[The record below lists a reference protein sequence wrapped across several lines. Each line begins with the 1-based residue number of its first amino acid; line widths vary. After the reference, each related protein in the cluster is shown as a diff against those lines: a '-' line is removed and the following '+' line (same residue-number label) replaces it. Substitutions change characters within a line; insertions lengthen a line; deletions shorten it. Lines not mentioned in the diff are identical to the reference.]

1 MADKNFRVKHGINID
16 TERLVDVNRNIV
28 AGVTTFAHTRVTGI
42 ATVGIISATNGA
54 GGMGI
59 VTFQSQI
66 AIESGGQR
74 ITITPPSQTSGFVS
88 SFTLTLPAKP
98 GTDGQV
104 LTYGPDG
111 VLGFTTNGLYEN
123 RYYVSSANGDDNNDG
138 RSKPFKTIKKAA
150 QAASFRSFQLPGGR
164 YIDAG
169 NLLTANRQFIQEE
182 VVSYLEFNFPN
193 IYTDKPDYDRAICI
207 RDVGYIVDAIAYDLS
222 YSGNSKSVE
231 AGLAYWSG
239 GVSYVQGEESE
250 ALFAYNYIK
259 FLAQYVINNQTPPTL
274 YQNVITQTFDFT
286 ITDDPANVN
295 ANRFHRSK
303 DARNL
308 IVNNRQEII
317 DKSLAAV
324 AIAHSD
330 FYFPNESSTNARS
343 RYYDAY
349 RLIQQNRQTIIDYSY
364 AGIATAY
371 PAFVNPNP
379 NKCKRDLGYFID
391 AISTDV
397 FTGGNNYAREFV
409 LKYFTGVGIGSLA
422 GEEQQTI
429 YAFRYAGDLMREAIT
444 NRLPIQDLTV
454 SVGSTTYGGIGTANE
469 YNNQQSIAFDIL
481 FNQEGD
487 QYILNAQTIPSNTSP
502 NACFDVQTNI
512 VSLVGIVT
520 SVIGAGNTTSLPT
533 YNGGYFAG
541 ITTSCNVICGSIGI
555 GSTNI
560 IGGRKCARD
569 LGYIVDAIAQDISY
583 QSNQHIIYATKAYF
597 DGAGVP
603 ISNGLLGEQSQ
614 SVTAFQAAR
623 DYAKLAITNQLN
635 YQDLT
640 IIADPLT
647 GFNTSPSSCANVR
660 ANIDSLVG
668 ILTAAITNG
677 NLSSVP
683 ATGIGATTDCAN
695 VRSAIV
701 NSVGI
706 ITSIIGIGTTAAPA
720 LSLPT
725 TLSRPICIFVEAGDY
740 VEDNPVLLYDD
751 VAVVG
756 DNLRNTIIRPQNAG
770 KDLFRVRK
778 GCYVTGFAMKDYID
792 AAGVPQY
799 TFDYAVA
806 FDDPLDTF
814 TSRIGYAVKTDKPA
828 ITRSPYIQNCS
839 ILSFLG
845 ANGIL
850 VDGAKIQSPNV
861 ANIPE
866 EGENPVS
873 GGQPQ
878 FGKSMVA
885 AAFTMVSFGGI
896 GWRTINDGYAQVV
909 SCFQIFCKYGSLTQS
924 GGYLSI
930 TNSATNFG
938 LYALRSSGFNE
949 RSYVFDRGRIAAT
962 GTSSGAQ
969 TLRTIGLGRTDQDLY
984 VLRFFDNAGNDDT
997 ADFKPVVTQATFQ
1010 PTVGLN
1016 TATDRFTVVAHP
1028 FLNGDTVLYLGDEN
1042 AAPQRVIEGMVSG
1055 NQYYLGYIDAN
1066 TFQLYEDDAL
1076 TRLVN
1081 TKSRPVG
1088 INTFQK
1094 GNVEF
1099 FASEILDSHHNY
1111 QIVSLAS
1118 TTSSLNFVSGRQITQ
1133 LVPGGTAVGYAYTYN
1148 STKRELV
1155 VSVESSGGV
1164 TRLFGVTD
1172 GVVTLKINDHS
1183 GSPVSIAV
1191 TGVVGVSTYYTV
1203 ECKVGATIPDTVING
1218 VGNLP
1223 ETYKLHFHRPS
1234 IINSSSHTWEF
1245 SGSGT
1250 DYNALPENGGKTIT
1264 SSEQLSE
1271 LGGRVYSSGT
1281 NELGDFKI
1289 GSFITAYNRT
1299 GNIVFNNKVTIGQL
1313 DSLRLSLSGGVA
1325 VEEFSTDIGLGD
1337 NEIGGPQNKRV
1348 STQLAVRTF
1357 LNNRLGS
1364 FIDKSISTNA
1374 VPSAIVQ
1381 LNSNGQINPD
1391 LIPPKVV
1398 NYYTA
1403 SVSGG
1408 RTDLVNRIP
1417 AINLQSGDTVLEP
1430 ASGYVLTND
1439 LYGQYLILSS
1449 ATRNYNYL
1457 NGDEVIGTN
1466 SAGGAIGIIT
1476 APPSNAVGYG
1486 TTGLVKGVLLS
1497 VSITSGGSGYT
1508 NPGIYTCVLDRTTGI
1523 GTSARAA
1530 ITVGASGTVTAIS
1543 VNFGGRAYTS
1553 GDILTINNATLLG
1566 GRTGGAN
1573 FTATVSIVETRLYLR
1588 LTNNQKFT
1596 ASTSLPDYIT
1606 DRDAVG
1612 VGTSLQLQYQKTFTP
1627 TDISIGGAIDF
1638 TNNRIVVGLSTFTN
1652 GDPVIYS
1659 SAGGNVI
1666 GGLTQGDTYYVKRV
1680 GLSSVELYTTYGLS
1694 SLVTLTGSGTGTHS
1708 LTRVGV
1714 NTSDDFIVFE
1724 KHGFASGDAVRV
1736 TGATPVG
1743 VTTGAF
1749 YFVGSVVTNA
1759 FTLHSTRADAITS
1772 VNGSTFSPVGLG
1784 STATGTVT
1792 FTKQNVQYNSTVNTS
1807 SSILDNWSVL
1817 ATSSVDA
1824 ANITSGTISPTRLG
1838 SGSANSDTFL
1848 RGDSSFDRVVT
1859 RVGIGTTEPLSATA
1873 SFTESAPGGVG
1884 VNTYIGKVNL
1894 SIQRVKTVVGQD
1906 YTSLGVSRFKTSTFS
1921 IGSDGEVSIKNSS
1934 SGDIDAASL
1943 GGQAGSYYLNPVNFT
1958 SSIPISKG
1966 GTGLAALPPAGAILQ
1981 GNGTSYDLVTSPT
1994 LSGNLTLTVGGYFR
2008 AVGLAVTHGSI
2019 SGFGTITNLEST
2031 NTITSGI
2038 ATFSGSAN
2046 NINQTAGT
2054 AALNRL
2060 TVTGVSTFNNTV
2072 NVNTITMSDATNS
2085 RLTNAGTIVA
2095 SNQTVSGVVTFSGS
2109 ANNINCT
2116 SGTQVFNR
2124 AVFSGITT
2132 FLSDVNVGVA
2142 NYQTATVAGTLTA
2155 GNFSVSG
2162 ISTLGRVSISDTLLA
2177 TTLTVSGVTT
2187 FSNTINTQAIN
2198 AASTVSLT
2206 LPNILNTNT
2215 VVSGITTFNSAV
2227 NNIVQTAGTAALNRL
2242 TVTGISTFTGQ
2253 VNYGT
2258 LSGTTLTNS
2267 GTAILT
2273 DQTVSGVST
2282 FSGSGNNI
2290 NQTAGTAALNRLTVT
2305 GISTFTGQLNAGTIS
2320 ATTLSGSLGNT
2331 LTINSPLTGS
2341 SYNNSAA
2348 VNIGINATSA
2358 NTANFVVQR
2367 GASGEFSAGAITAT
2381 NYLVTTASS
2390 TEASGVALQRV
2401 FNKTVNAGQLY
2412 RLAEYEDTEGDVA
2425 FEIQVSSETGA
2436 HSGTSIY
2443 RFQGGFNILTGS
2455 YYRLYPYNTGNG
2467 HGDGADTGLDSNA
2480 WNIFIYGSGV
2490 TGSSTRYGIA
2500 VHVPAGRS
2508 NKVLV
2513 TTVTELKRGM
2523 TFTDQSALAV
2533 ITSFTNSGN
2542 VYPNKNLFIEN
2553 RIGVG
2558 KVPTTAI
2565 DVNGTVTATTF
2576 AGSGASLTSIP
2587 NSATT
2592 ATSANTINAIVARD
2606 GSGNFSA
2613 GTITATLTGDS
2624 SGLTS
2629 FDTRATN
2636 PQPQS
2641 YSASLRIDF
2650 KENTA
2655 NSLSDGGTYNGVLS
2669 WRKYG
2674 STTDFSGGPMLQ
2686 LAYTDNGNLWR
2697 RLSSGTT
2704 TWGTWAKFWH
2714 DANDGSG
2721 SGLDADLLDG
2731 LNLSTDGSANT
2742 SANIIPRTNASGD
2755 IGFATVSTNVGILT
2769 NTTNID
2775 RVYVGNDNAIR
2786 RKDINDFKEKV
2797 GLTYKYFRP
2806 RSSDTTD
2813 TNYWTGVM
2821 GWNTTD
2827 LNNVFDW
2834 GSGFVDTW
2842 GSPGNA
2848 PSGTTHWVGT
2858 QAMHYTNNSTR
2869 YGWQQLVGAG
2879 DPSLHFIR
2887 GVWGGGFTS
2896 WRRIWNEGNDGSG
2909 SGLDADLLDGLNS
2922 ASTNTVSTIVA
2933 RDASGGFAAAK
2944 VDTTQL
2950 TRTNARVDTAE
2961 RYPIGHYSQGEAVF
2975 ELDPTWTNAELQ
2987 NYFNFAG
2994 VSWVN
2999 DSTAPGGYAVS
3010 ITGQPSVGGEY
3021 TAGFPYI
3028 PVDTNDIYYM
3038 ECYIRNVTGTNTHYM
3053 GSIDYN
3059 EAFTS
3064 LGGNP
3069 GSFGYWVMSNTN
3081 PGTAWTK
3088 VSGYI
3093 TGFGAATGQFKAGT
3107 KYWTPMALFNYT
3119 TTQVPGSSAV
3129 SYISGWKVFRVSH
3142 FGNRTIT
3149 GNFTAS
3155 GNVTANSDIKLKT
3168 NIKPIEN
3175 ALEKVTK
3182 MRGVEFDRIDRDN
3195 EHQIGVIAQEIEEV
3209 IPEVVSD
3216 NYGTKAVAYGN
3227 ITAVLIE
3234 AIKEQQVMIN
3244 NLKAEI
3250 EELKKK

>member
-28 AGVTTFAHTRVTGI
+28 AGVTTFAHAKVTGI
-42 ATVGIISATNGA
+42 TTVGIISATNGA

-88 SFTLTLPAKP
+88 SFNLTLPAKA

-104 LTYGPDG
+104 LTYGPNG
-111 VLGFTTNGLYEN
+111 VLGFATNGLFEN
-123 RYYVSSANGDDNNDG
+123 RYYVSSANGDDANDG
-138 RSKPFKTIKKAA
+138 RSKPFRTIKKAA
-150 QAASFRSFQLPGGR
+150 QAASFRSFSLPGGR

-169 NLLTANRQFIQEE
+169 NLLTSNRQFIQEE
-182 VVSYLEFNFPN
+182 VVSYLEFNYPN

-207 RDVGYIVDAIAYDLS
+207 RDVGYIVDAVAYDLS
-222 YSGNSKSVE
+222 YGGNSKSIE

-239 GVSYVQGEESE
+239 GVSYVAGEESE

-274 YQNVITQTFDFT
+274 YQNLITQTFDFT
-286 ITDDPANVN
+286 VTQDPNNVN
-295 ANRFHRSK
+295 VNSFHRAK

-330 FYFPNESSTNARS
+330 FYFPNESSTNSRS
-343 RYYDAY
+343 RYYDSY
-349 RLIQQNRQTIIDYSY
+349 RLIQQNRQTIINYSY
-364 AGIATAY
+364 AGITSAY
-371 PAFVNPNP
+371 PAFVNPDP
-379 NKCKRDLGYFID
+379 NKCRRDLGYFID
-391 AISTDV
+391 AVSTDV

-444 NRLPIQDLTV
+444 NRLPIKDLTV
-454 SVGSTTYGGIGTANE
+454 SVGATTYGGIGT
-469 YNNQQSIAFDIL
+469 S
-481 FNQEGD
+481 
-487 QYILNAQTIPSNTSP
+487 PPNTSP
-502 NACFDVQTNI
+502 NSCFDVQTNI
-512 VSLVGIVT
+512 TSLVGIVT
-520 SVIGAGNTTSLPT
+520 SVIGAASTTGLPS

-597 DGAGVP
+597 DGAGAP

-660 ANIDSLVG
+660 SNIDSLVG

-677 NLSSVP
+677 NLSTVP

-706 ITSIIGIGTTAAPA
+706 VTTIIGIGTTASPEV
-720 LSLPT
+720 SLPT
-725 TLSRPICIFVEAGDY
+725 TQSKPICIFVEAGNY
-740 VEDNPVLLYDD
+740 IEDNPILLYED

-756 DNLRNTIIRPQNAG
+756 DNLRNTVIRPQNAG
-770 KDLFRVRK
+770 KDLFRVRN
-778 GCYVTGFAMKDYID
+778 GCYVTGFAMKDYVD

-799 TFDYAVA
+799 TFDYAIA
-806 FDDPLDTF
+806 FDDPADAF
-814 TSRIGYAVKTDKPA
+814 TSRVGYAVKSDKPL
-828 ITRSPYIQNCS
+828 ISRSPYIQNCS
-839 ILSFLG
+839 ILSFLA

-850 VDGAKIQSPNV
+850 VDGAKIQTPNTTI
-861 ANIPE
+861 IPE
-866 EGENPVS
+866 EAENPVS
-873 GGQPQ
+873 GPQPQ

-938 LYALRSSGFNE
+938 YYALRSSGFNQQ
-949 RSYVFDRGRIAAT
+949 SYVFDRGRVAAT
-962 GTSSGAQ
+962 GTSGGSQ

-984 VLRFFDNAGNDDT
+984 ILRFFDNAGNDDT
-997 ADFKPVVTQATFQ
+997 PDFKPVVTQATFQ

-1016 TATDRFTVVAHP
+1016 TATDRFTVAAHP
-1028 FLNGDTVLYLGDEN
+1028 FLNADTVLYIGDEN
-1042 AAPQRVIEGMVSG
+1042 SAPQRVIEGMVSG
-1055 NQYYLGYIDAN
+1055 NQYYLGYIDSN
-1066 TFQLYEDDAL
+1066 TFQLYEDEAL
-1076 TRLVN
+1076 TRIVN
-1081 TKSRPVG
+1081 TKSTPTG

-1099 FASEILDSHHNY
+1099 FASEILDSHNDY
-1111 QIVSLAS
+1111 QVVSLAS
-1118 TTSSLNFVSGRQITQ
+1118 TSSTLNFVSGRQVTQ

-1148 STKRELV
+1148 SSKRELV
-1155 VSVESSGGV
+1155 ISVESSAGL
-1164 TRLFGVTD
+1164 TRLFDVTD
-1172 GVVTLKINDHS
+1172 NISTLKINDHS
-1183 GSPVSIAV
+1183 GSPVSIGI
-1191 TGVVGVSTYYTV
+1191 TGVAGISTYYTV

-1245 SGSGT
+1245 SGSGI
-1250 DYNALPENGGKTIT
+1250 DYNALPENGGKTII

-1289 GSFITAYNRT
+1289 GNFITAYNRT

-1337 NEIGGPQNKRV
+1337 NEIAGPQNKRV
-1348 STQLAVRTF
+1348 STQLAVRSF
-1357 LNNRLGS
+1357 LNNRLGG

-1398 NYYTA
+1398 NYYT
-1403 SVSGG
+1403 SNVSGG

-1417 AINLQSGDTVLEP
+1417 TVNLQSGDTVLEP

-1439 LYGQYLILSS
+1439 LYGQYLLLSS
-1449 ATRNYNYL
+1449 TTRNYNFL
-1457 NGDEVIGTN
+1457 NADEVIGTN
-1466 SAGGAIGIIT
+1466 SAGGAIGIVT
-1476 APPSNAVGYG
+1476 TPPSNAVGYG

-1497 VSITSGGSGYT
+1497 ASITSGGSGYT

-1543 VNFGGRAYTS
+1543 VNFGGRYYTS

-1573 FTATVSIVETRLYLR
+1573 FTATVGIVETRLYVK

-1596 ASTSLPDYIT
+1596 ASTTLPDYIT

-1627 TDISIGGAIDF
+1627 TDISIGGGIDF

-1652 GDPVIYS
+1652 GDPIIYS
-1659 SAGGNVI
+1659 PNGGNVI
-1666 GGLTQGDTYYVKRV
+1666 DGLTQGDTYYIKRV
-1680 GLSSVELYTTYGLS
+1680 GLSSVELYTTYGLT
-1694 SLVTLTGSGTGTHS
+1694 SLVSLNGSGTGTHS

-1714 NTSDDFIVFE
+1714 NTSDDYIIFE
-1724 KHGFASGDAVRV
+1724 KHGFNSGDAVRV
-1736 TGATPVG
+1736 IGATPVG

-1759 FTLHSTRADAITS
+1759 FTLHTTRADAITS
-1772 VNGSTFSPVGLG
+1772 INGSTFSPVGLG
-1784 STATGTVT
+1784 STASGTVT
-1792 FTKQNVQYNSTVNTS
+1792 FTRQNVQYNSTVNTS

-1848 RGDSSFDRVVT
+1848 RGDSSFDKVVT

-1906 YTSLGVSRFKTSTFS
+1906 YTSLGVSRFKASTFS
-1921 IGSDGEVSIKNSS
+1921 IGSDGEVSIKNSAT
-1934 SGDIDAASL
+1934 GDIDAASL
-1943 GGQAGSYYLNPVNFT
+1943 SGQSGSYYLNPVNFT

-1966 GTGLAALPPAGAILQ
+1966 GTGLAAIPPIGAILQ
-1981 GNGTSYDLVTSPT
+1981 GNGTTYELVTSPT
-1994 LSGNLTLTVGGYFR
+1994 LSGTLTLTNGGYFR
-2008 AVGLAVTHGSI
+2008 AVGVAVTHS
-2019 SGFGTITNLEST
+2019 SVTGFGTVTNLGSV
-2031 NTITSGI
+2031 NAVISGI

-2060 TVTGVSTFNNTV
+2060 TVTGISTFNDTV
-2072 NVNTITMSDATNS
+2072 NVTTITMSNATSS

-2095 SNQTVSGVVTFSGS
+2095 SNQTVSGVATFSGS
-2109 ANNINCT
+2109 GNNINCT

-2142 NYQTATVAGTLTA
+2142 NYQTANVAGTLTA
-2155 GNFSVSG
+2155 TNLSVSG
-2162 ISTLGRVSISDTLLA
+2162 ISTLARVSISDTLIA
-2177 TTLTVSGVTT
+2177 TTITVSGVTT
-2187 FSNTINTQAIN
+2187 LSNTINTQAIN
-2198 AASTVSLT
+2198 ASSTASLT

-2215 VVSGITTFNSAV
+2215 VTSGITTFNSA
-2227 NNIVQTAGTAALNRL
+2227 
-2242 TVTGISTFTGQ
+2242 S
-2253 VNYGT
+2253 
-2258 LSGTTLTNS
+2258 
-2267 GTAILT
+2267 
-2273 DQTVSGVST
+2273 
-2282 FSGSGNNI
+2282 NNI
-2290 NQTAGTAALNRLTVT
+2290 NQTAGTAALNRLTVAGVST
-2305 GISTFTGQLNAGTIS
+2305 FTGQTNYGTLSGTTLINSGTATLTNETISGVSTFSGSANNINQTAGTATLNRLTVSGISTFTGQVNAGTVS

-2331 LTINSPLTGS
+2331 LTISSPLTGS

-2348 VNIGINATSA
+2348 VSIGINATSA
-2358 NTANFVVQR
+2358 NTANYVVQR
-2367 GASGEFSAGAITAT
+2367 GAGGEVSVGILSATGGTFTGQLNVSPSTILAFGNQTRQMINLWSTGYGLGVQNSTSYFRSDGRFSWHRGGTHTDTENSAGTGGTVAMTLDST
-2381 NYLVTTASS
+2381 SNLSVT
-2390 TEASGVALQRV
+2390 G
-2401 FNKTVNAGQLY
+2401 TV
-2412 RLAEYEDTEGDVA
+2412 
-2425 FEIQVSSETGA
+2425 
-2436 HSGTSIY
+2436 SGTRLISSIA
-2443 RFQGGFNILTGS
+2443 TGTAPLS
-2455 YYRLYPYNTGNG
+2455 VTSTTQVTNLNSSLLEGYSTDTANT
-2467 HGDGADTGLDSNA
+2467 A
-2480 WNIFIYGSGV
+2480 
-2490 TGSSTRYGIA
+2490 
-2500 VHVPAGRS
+2500 
-2508 NKVLV
+2508 
-2513 TTVTELKRGM
+2513 
-2523 TFTDQSALAV
+2523 
-2533 ITSFTNSGN
+2533 
-2542 VYPNKNLFIEN
+2542 N
-2553 RIGVG
+2553 RIVR
-2558 KVPTTAI
+2558 
-2565 DVNGTVTATTF
+2565 
-2576 AGSGASLTSIP
+2576 
-2587 NSATT
+2587 
-2592 ATSANTINAIVARD
+2592 RD
-2606 GSGNFSA
+2606 ASGNFSA
-2613 GTITATLTGDS
+2613 NDVTVNILYTSNNGNGTNIRIGDDCWV
-2624 SGLTS
+2624 G
-2629 FDTRATN
+2629 D
-2636 PQPQS
+2636 
-2641 YSASLRIDF
+2641 I
-2650 KENTA
+2650 NTA
-2655 NSLSDGGTYNGVLS
+2655 NTFRVQGVQNSDRGFITFGNSSNSALGRIGTGALT
-2669 WRKYG
+2669 W
-2674 STTDFSGGPMLQ
+2674 D
-2686 LAYTDNGNLWR
+2686 GNTIWNA
-2697 RLSSGTT
+2697 G
-2704 TWGTWAKFWH
+2704 
-2714 DANDGSG
+2714 NDGSG
-2721 SGLDADLLDG
+2721 SGLDADTVDG
-2731 LNLSTDGSANT
+2731 LEVHTGTNNVANRIVRTDANGYIQAGWINT
-2742 SANIIPRTNASGD
+2742 ISGD
-2755 IGFATVSTNVGILT
+2755 MTDTD
-2769 NTTNID
+2769 NIN
-2775 RVYVGNDNAIR
+2775 RIYCSNDGYIR
-2786 RKDINDFKEKV
+2786 YKGVADFQQQI
-2797 GLTYKYFRP
+2797 GLTYKNSRP

-2813 TNYWTGVM
+2813 TSYWTGIR
-2821 GWNTTD
+2821 GWGTTD
-2827 LNNVFDW
+2827 LNTVFDW
-2834 GSGFVDTW
+2834 GSGFFDTW
-2842 GSPGNA
+2842 GNPGNQ
-2848 PSGTTHWVGT
+2848 PSGTSHWTGV
-2858 QAMHYTNNSTR
+2858 QSIHYTNNTAR
-2869 YGWQQLVGAG
+2869 YGWQMAVGAG
-2879 DPSLHFIR
+2879 DPSLTWIR
-2887 GVWGGGFTS
+2887 GIWGTTFSS
-2896 WRRIWNEGNDGSG
+2896 WRKIWNDGNDGSG

-2922 ASTNTVSTIVA
+2922 ATTNTVSTIVA

-2944 VDTTQL
+2944 VDSTQL
-2950 TRTNARVDTAE
+2950 TRTNARIDSAE
-2961 RYPIGHYSQGEAVF
+2961 RYPIGHYSPGEAVF
-2975 ELDPTWTNAELQ
+2975 EFDTTWTNAELQ
-2987 NYFNFAG
+2987 NYFNNAN
-2994 VSWVN
+2994 VSWLN
-2999 DSTAPGGYAVS
+2999 DSTAPGGYAIYINGPVD
-3010 ITGQPSVGGEY
+3010 VGGVNNS
-3021 TAGFPYI
+3021 GFPYI
-3028 PVDTNDIYYM
+3028 PVETSDIYYM
-3038 ECYIRNVTGTNTHYM
+3038 ECWIRNIGTAQAHYM

-3069 GSFGYWVMSNTN
+3069 GSYGYWVMTNTN
-3081 PGTAWTK
+3081 PGTGWTK

-3093 TGFGAATGQFKAGT
+3093 TGFGAATGQFKVGT
-3107 KYWTPMALFNYT
+3107 KYWTPQALFNYT
-3119 TTQVPGSSAV
+3119 AGTGTRACV
-3129 SYISGWKVFRVSH
+3129 ISGWKVIRVSQY
-3142 FGNRTIT
+3142 GNRTIT
-3149 GNFTAS
+3149 GNLTAS
-3155 GNVTANSDIKLKT
+3155 GTVTANSDIKLKA
-3168 NIKPIEN
+3168 NITPIQN
-3175 ALEKVTK
+3175 ALEKLSQI
-3182 MRGVEFDRIDRDN
+3182 RGVEYDRIDRDN
-3195 EHQIGVIAQEIEEV
+3195 ERQIGVIAQEVEAV
-3209 IPEVVSD
+3209 IPELVSD
-3216 NYGTKAVAYGN
+3216 NFGTKAVAYGN
-3227 ITAVLIE
+3227 MTAVLIE
-3234 AIKEQQVMIN
+3234 AIKEQQTMIN
-3244 NLKAEI
+3244 NLKQEI

>member
-1 MADKNFRVKHGINID
+1 LADRNFRVKHGINID
-16 TERLVDVNRNIV
+16 TARLVDVNRNIV
-28 AGVTTFAHTRVTGI
+28 AGVTTFSHTRVTGVT
-42 ATVGIISATNGA
+42 TVGIISATNGA

-104 LTYGPDG
+104 LTYGPNG
-111 VLGFTTNGLYEN
+111 VLGFATNGLFEN

-138 RSKPFKTIKKAA
+138 RSKPFRTLKKAA
-150 QAASFRSFQLPGGR
+150 QASSFRSFSLPGGR
-164 YIDAG
+164 YLDAG
-169 NLLTANRQFIQEE
+169 NILTANKEFIKEE
-182 VVSYLEFNFPN
+182 VVSYLEFNYPN
-193 IYTDKPDYDRAICI
+193 ISTDKPDYDRSICK

-222 YSGNSKSVE
+222 YGGNTKSIE
-231 AGLAYWSG
+231 AGLAYWAG
-239 GVSYVQGEESE
+239 GVSYVQGEEEE
-250 ALFAYNYIK
+250 ALHAYNYIN

-274 YQNVITQTFDFT
+274 YQSTITQVFDFT
-286 ITDDPANVN
+286 LIDDPANVN
-295 ANRFHRSK
+295 SNFFHRRK

-330 FYFPNESSTNARS
+330 FYFPGEEQTNLRS
-343 RYYDAY
+343 RYYDSY
-349 RLIQQNRQTIIDYSY
+349 RLIQQNKQTIVNYAY
-364 AGIATAY
+364 AGITSAY
-371 PAFVNPNP
+371 PGFVNPDP
-379 NKCKRDLGYFID
+379 NKCQRDLGYFVD
-391 AISTDV
+391 AISTDI
-397 FTGGNNYAREFV
+397 FTGGNNYAREFT

-429 YAFRYAGDLMREAIT
+429 YAFRYAESLMKEAIT
-444 NRLPIQDLTV
+444 NRLPIKDLTL
-454 SVGSTTYGGIGTANE
+454 TA
-469 YNNQQSIAFDIL
+469 DPL
-481 FNQEGD
+481 TG
-487 QYILNAQTIPSNTSP
+487 SNTNSTSCA
-502 NACFDVQTNI
+502 NVQSNI
-512 VSLVGIVT
+512 ATLVGIVT
-520 SVIGAGNTTSLPT
+520 SAIGAASTASLPA

-541 ITTSCNVICGSIGI
+541 ITTSCNVVCGSIGI

-569 LGYIVDAIAQDISY
+569 LGYIVDAIAQDVSY
-583 QSNQHIIYATKAYF
+583 GSNQHIVYATKKYF
-597 DGAGVP
+597 DGAGNP
-603 ISNGLLGEQSQ
+603 LSTGLLGEQSQ

-623 DYAKLAITNQLN
+623 NYAKLAITNNLN
-635 YQDLT
+635 YQDRT
-640 IIADPLT
+640 IIADAVT
-647 GFNTSPSSCANVR
+647 GFNTSTASCANIQT
-660 ANIDSLVG
+660 NIDNLVG
-668 ILTAAITNG
+668 ILTAAISSG
-677 NLSSVP
+677 NLTSVP
-683 ATGIGATTDCAN
+683 SPGIGSITDCAD
-695 VRSAIV
+695 VRSSI
-701 NSVGI
+701 NTFVGI
-706 ITSIIGIGTTAAPA
+706 VTTIIGIGTTAAPEVSA
-720 LSLPT
+720 PT
-725 TLSRPICIFVEAGDY
+725 TKSKPICIFVEAGEY
-740 VEDNPVLLYDD
+740 VEDNPILLYED

-756 DNLRNTIIRPQNAG
+756 DNLRNTIIRPSNAG
-770 KDLFRVRK
+770 KDLFRVRN
-778 GCYVTGFAMKDYID
+778 GCYVTGFAMKDFVD

-799 TFDYAVA
+799 TFDYAIA
-806 FDDPLDTF
+806 FDDPADPF
-814 TSRIGYAVKTDKPA
+814 VSRVGYAVKNDKPL
-828 ITRSPYIQNCS
+828 ISRSPYIQNCS

-845 ANGIL
+845 GNGIL
-850 VDGAKIQSPNV
+850 VDGAKIQTPNTTV
-861 ANIPE
+861 IPE
-866 EGENPVS
+866 ESENPVS
-873 GGQPQ
+873 GPQPQ

-938 LYALRSSGFNE
+938 LYALRSSGFNQ
-949 RSYVFDRGRIAAT
+949 RSYVFDRGRVATT
-962 GTSSGAQ
+962 GTSSGSQ

-997 ADFKPVVTQATFQ
+997 ADFKPVVTQATFL

-1016 TATDRFTVVAHP
+1016 TATDRFTVTAHP
-1028 FLNGDTVLYLGDEN
+1028 FLNGDTVLYIGDEN
-1042 AAPQRVIEGMVSG
+1042 SAPQRVIEGMVSG
-1055 NQYYLGYIDAN
+1055 NQYYLGYIDSN
-1066 TFQLYEDDAL
+1066 TFQLYEDEAL
-1076 TRLVN
+1076 TRVVD
-1081 TKSRPVG
+1081 TKSTPTG

-1099 FASEILDSHHNY
+1099 FASEILDSHNNY
-1111 QIVSLAS
+1111 QVVSLAS
-1118 TTSSLNFVSGRQITQ
+1118 TSSTLNFVSGRQITQ

-1155 VSVESSGGV
+1155 VSVESSSGI

-1172 GVVTLKINDHS
+1172 NVSTLKINDHS

-1191 TGVVGVSTYYTV
+1191 TGVAGINTYYTV

-1218 VGNLP
+1218 VGGLP
-1223 ETYKLHFHRPS
+1223 EAYNLHFHRPS

-1250 DYNALPENGGKTIT
+1250 DYNALPENGGKTIL
-1264 SSEQLSE
+1264 SSEQVSE

-1289 GSFITAYNRT
+1289 GNFITAYNRT
-1299 GNIVFNNKVTIGQL
+1299 GNIIFNNKVTIGQL

-1348 STQLAVRTF
+1348 STQLAVRSF

-1417 AINLQSGDTVLEP
+1417 AVNLQSGDTVLEP

-1439 LYGQYLILSS
+1439 LYGQYLLLSS
-1449 ATRNYNYL
+1449 TTRNYNYL
-1457 NGDEVIGTN
+1457 NGDEIIGTN
-1466 SAGGAIGIIT
+1466 SAGGAIGIVT
-1476 APPSNAVGYG
+1476 SPPTNSVGYG

-1543 VNFGGRAYTS
+1543 VNFGGRYYTS
-1553 GDILTINNATLLG
+1553 GDVLTINNATLLG
-1566 GRTGGAN
+1566 GRSGGAN
-1573 FTATVSIVETRLYLR
+1573 FTATVNIVETRLYLK
-1588 LTNNQKFT
+1588 LTNNQKFV
-1596 ASTSLPDYIT
+1596 ASSTLPDYIT

-1612 VGTSLQLQYQKTFTP
+1612 VGTSLQIQYQKTFTP
-1627 TDISIGGAIDF
+1627 TDISVGGGVDF
-1638 TNNRIVVGLSTFTN
+1638 ANNRIIVGVSTFTN

-1666 GGLTQGDTYYVKRV
+1666 DGLTQGDTYYVKRV

-1694 SLVTLTGSGTGTHS
+1694 SLVSLTGSGTGTHS

-1724 KHGFASGDAVRV
+1724 KHGFSTGDAVKV

-1749 YFVGSVVTNA
+1749 YFIGSVVTNA
-1759 FTLHSTRADAITS
+1759 FTLHTTRADATTS
-1772 VNGSTFSPVGLG
+1772 LNGSTFSPVGLG

-1792 FTKQNVQYNSTVNTS
+1792 FTRQNVQYNSTVNTS

-1824 ANITSGTISPTRLG
+1824 ANITSGTISPSRLG

-1848 RGDSSFDRVVT
+1848 RGDSTFDKVVT

-1934 SGDIDAASL
+1934 TGDIDAASL
-1943 GGQAGSYYLNPVNFT
+1943 GGQSGSYYLNPVNFT
-1958 SSIPISKG
+1958 ASIPISKG
-1966 GTGLAALPPAGAILQ
+1966 GTGLAAIPPAGSILQ
-1981 GNGTSYDLVTSPT
+1981 GNGTTYDLVTSPT
-1994 LSGNLTLTVGGYFR
+1994 LSGSLTLTVGGYFR

-2019 SGFGTITNLEST
+2019 SGFGTVTNLGSV
-2031 NTITSGI
+2031 NASISGI

-2060 TVTGVSTFNNTV
+2060 TVTGVSTFSNTV
-2072 NVNTITMSDATNS
+2072 NTNTITMSSATDA

-2095 SNQTVSGVVTFSGS
+2095 TNQTISGVSTYSGS
-2109 ANNINCT
+2109 GNNLNCT

-2142 NYQTATVAGTLTA
+2142 NYQTANVAGTLTA
-2155 GNFSVSG
+2155 SNFSVSG
-2162 ISTLGRVSISDTLLA
+2162 ISTLSRVSVSNTLILN
-2177 TTLTVSGVTT
+2177 TLTVSGVST
-2187 FSNTINTQAIN
+2187 FSDAIN
-2198 AASTVSLT
+2198 VGTISASATTQQT
-2206 LPNILNTNT
+2206 LPNLINTNI
-2215 VVSGITTFNSAV
+2215 VVSGVSTFTGAG
-2227 NNIVQTAGTAALNRL
+2227 NNINQTSGTAALNRL
-2242 TVTGISTFTGQ
+2242 VVAGISTFTGSL
-2253 VNYGT
+2253 NYSSI
-2258 LSGTTLTNS
+2258 SGTTITNS
-2267 GTAILT
+2267 GTAGLAN
-2273 DQTVSGVST
+2273 QTVSGVST

-2290 NQTAGTAALNRLTVT
+2290 SQTAGTAALNRLTVT

-2331 LTINSPLTGS
+2331 LTIASPLTGT

-2348 VNIGINATSA
+2348 VTIGINASSA
-2358 NTANFVVQR
+2358 NTANYVVQR
-2367 GASGEFSAGAITAT
+2367 GSNGEFSMGA
-2381 NYLVTTASS
+2381 L
-2390 TEASGVALQRV
+2390 
-2401 FNKTVNAGQLY
+2401 
-2412 RLAEYEDTEGDVA
+2412 
-2425 FEIQVSSETGA
+2425 
-2436 HSGTSIY
+2436 
-2443 RFQGGFNILTGS
+2443 
-2455 YYRLYPYNTGNG
+2455 
-2467 HGDGADTGLDSNA
+2467 
-2480 WNIFIYGSGV
+2480 
-2490 TGSSTRYGIA
+2490 
-2500 VHVPAGRS
+2500 
-2508 NKVLV
+2508 
-2513 TTVTELKRGM
+2513 
-2523 TFTDQSALAV
+2523 
-2533 ITSFTNSGN
+2533 
-2542 VYPNKNLFIEN
+2542 
-2553 RIGVG
+2553 
-2558 KVPTTAI
+2558 
-2565 DVNGTVTATTF
+2565 TATTGTF
-2576 AGSGASLTSIP
+2576 SSNVDIGTAGSLSFGSQTRQMINAWSTSYGIGVQSSTLYFRTGSRFSWHRGGSHSDTENTAGTGGTVAMTLDGSSNLAVTGTVQGTTLISTIATGTAPLTVTSTTQVSNLNASLLEGYSTS
-2587 NSATT
+2587 TT
-2592 ATSANTINAIVARD
+2592 NTANRIVRRD
-2606 GSGNFSA
+2606 ANGDFSA
-2613 GTITATLTGDS
+2613 GTITATL
-2624 SGLTS
+2624 SGNSAAVTS
-2629 FDTRATN
+2629 FDTRSTN
-2636 PQPQS
+2636 PNPQD
-2641 YSASLRIDF
+2641 YSQRITFDF
-2650 KENTA
+2650 KTNTV
-2655 NSLSDGGTYNGVLS
+2655 NGLSDGGTYNGVMS

-2674 STTDFSGGPMLQ
+2674 SSTDFSGGPMLQ
-2686 LAYTDNGNLWR
+2686 LAYTDNGNLYT
-2697 RLSSGTT
+2697 RLSTGST
-2704 TWGTWAKFWH
+2704 TWGSWTKIWNAS
-2714 DANDGSG
+2714 NDGSG

-2731 LNLSTDGSANT
+2731 LELHTARNNEANKVVRTDANGYIQAGWINT
-2742 SANIIPRTNASGD
+2742 TSGD
-2755 IGFATVSTNVGILT
+2755 IAD
-2769 NTTNID
+2769 TTNID
-2775 RVYVGNDNAIR
+2775 RIYCSNDDYVRYKGVA
-2786 RKDINDFKEKV
+2786 DFQQQI
-2797 GLTYKYFRP
+2797 GLTYKNSRP

-2813 TNYWTGVM
+2813 TNYWVGTR
-2821 GWNTTD
+2821 GWGTTD
-2827 LNNVFDW
+2827 LNTVFDW
-2834 GSGFVDTW
+2834 GSGFFDTW
-2842 GSPGNA
+2842 SNPGNQ
-2848 PSGTTHWVGT
+2848 PSGTSHWNGV
-2858 QAMHYTNNSTR
+2858 QSLHYTNATAR
-2869 YGWQQLVGAG
+2869 YGWQMVVGAG
-2879 DPSLHFIR
+2879 DPSLTFMR
-2887 GVWGGGFTS
+2887 GVWSGAGTFTS
-2896 WRRIWNEGNDGSG
+2896 WRRMWNDGNDGSG

-2922 ASTNTVSTIVA
+2922 ATTNTVSTIVA

-2950 TRTNARVDTAE
+2950 TKTNARVDTAE
-2961 RYPIGHYSQGEAVF
+2961 RYPIGHYNQGEAVF
-2975 ELDPTWTNAELQ
+2975 EFDPTWTTTELQ
-2987 NYFNFAG
+2987 NYFNSAS
-2994 VSWVN
+2994 VNWVN
-2999 DSTAPGGYAVS
+2999 DSTAPGGYAIS
-3010 ITGQPSVGGEY
+3010 IVGAVNVGGEY
-3021 TAGFPYI
+3021 GSGFPYI
-3028 PVDTNDIYYM
+3028 PVDTNDVYYM
-3038 ECYIRNVTGTNTHYM
+3038 ECYIRNVSGTNTHYM

-3081 PGTAWTK
+3081 PGTTWTK

-3093 TGFGAATGQFKAGT
+3093 TGFGASTGQFKAGT
-3107 KYWTPMALFNYT
+3107 KYWTPQALFNFSGGGT
-3119 TTQVPGSSAV
+3119 T
-3129 SYISGWKVFRVSH
+3129 YISGWKVFRVSH

-3155 GNVTANSDIKLKT
+3155 GTVTANSDIKLKT

-3182 MRGVEFDRIDRDN
+3182 MRGVEFDRIDRNN
-3195 EHQIGVIAQEIEEV
+3195 EHQIGVIAQEIEEI
-3209 IPEVVSD
+3209 IPEIVSD
-3216 NYGTKAVAYGN
+3216 NFGTKAVAYGN

-3234 AIKEQQVMIN
+3234 AIKEQQTMIN
-3244 NLKAEI
+3244 NLKQEI
-3250 EELKKK
+3250 EELKKQ

>member
-1 MADKNFRVKHGINID
+1 LADKNFRVKHGINID

-28 AGVTTFAHTRVTGI
+28 AGVTTFTHTKVTGVT
-42 ATVGIISATNGA
+42 TVGIISATNGA

-88 SFTLTLPAKP
+88 SYTLTLPAKA

-104 LTYGPDG
+104 LTYGADG
-111 VLGFTTNGLYEN
+111 VLGFNTNGLYEN
-123 RYYVSSANGDDNNDG
+123 RYYVSSANGDDSNDG
-138 RSKPFKTIKKAA
+138 RSKPFKTLKKAA
-150 QAASFRSFQLPGGR
+150 QAASFRSFSLPGGR

-182 VVSYLEFNFPN
+182 VVSYLEFNYPN

-207 RDVGYIVDAIAYDLS
+207 RDVGYIVDAITYDLS
-222 YSGNSKSVE
+222 YGGNSKSLE
-231 AGLAYWSG
+231 AGFAYWSG

-286 ITDDPANVN
+286 ITQDPNNVN
-295 ANRFHRSK
+295 ANSFHRAK

-308 IVNNRQEII
+308 IINNRQEII

-343 RYYDAY
+343 RYYDSY

-364 AGIATAY
+364 AGISTAY

-391 AISTDV
+391 AVSTDV

-444 NRLPIQDLTV
+444 NRLPIKDLTV
-454 SVGSTTYGGIGTANE
+454 SVGATIYGGIGT
-469 YNNQQSIAFDIL
+469 S
-481 FNQEGD
+481 
-487 QYILNAQTIPSNTSP
+487 PPNTSA
-502 NACFDVQTNI
+502 NSCFDVQTNI

-520 SVIGAGNTTSLPT
+520 SVIGAGSTTGLPS

-569 LGYIVDAIAQDISY
+569 LGYIVDAIAQDVSY
-583 QSNQHIIYATKAYF
+583 GSNQHIVYATKAYF
-597 DGAGVP
+597 NGGGAP

-623 DYAKLAITNQLN
+623 DYAKLAITNNLN
-635 YQDLT
+635 YQDRT
-640 IIADPLT
+640 IIADPVT
-647 GFNTSPSSCANVR
+647 GFNTSPSSCANIR
-660 ANIDSLVG
+660 SNIDSLVG

-677 NLSSVP
+677 NLSAVP

-706 ITSIIGIGTTAAPA
+706 VTTIIGIGTTAAPA

-725 TLSRPICIFVEAGDY
+725 TQSKPICIFVEAGNY
-740 VEDNPVLLYDD
+740 VEDNPILLYED

-770 KDLFRVRK
+770 KDLFRVRN
-778 GCYVTGFAMKDYID
+778 GCYVTGFAMKDYVD
-792 AAGVPQY
+792 LAGVPQY
-799 TFDYAVA
+799 TFDYAIA
-806 FDDPLDTF
+806 FDDPADTF
-814 TSRIGYAVKTDKPA
+814 TSRIGYAVKTDKPL
-828 ITRSPYIQNCS
+828 ISRSPYIQNCS
-839 ILSFLG
+839 ILSFLAG
-845 ANGIL
+845 NGIL
-850 VDGAKIQSPNV
+850 VDGSKIQTPNTTI
-861 ANIPE
+861 IPE
-866 EGENPVS
+866 EAENPVS
-873 GGQPQ
+873 GPQPQ

-938 LYALRSSGFNE
+938 LYALRSSGFNQ
-949 RSYVFDRGRIAAT
+949 RSYVFDRGRVAAT
-962 GTSSGAQ
+962 GTSSGSQ

-997 ADFKPVVTQATFQ
+997 ADFKPVVTQATFL

-1016 TATDRFTVVAHP
+1016 TATDRFTVTAHP
-1028 FLNGDTVLYLGDEN
+1028 FLNADTVLYIGDEN
-1042 AAPQRVIEGMVSG
+1042 SAPQRVIEGMVSG
-1055 NQYYLGYIDAN
+1055 NQYYLGYIDSN
-1066 TFQLYEDDAL
+1066 TFQLYEDEAL
-1076 TRLVN
+1076 TRVVD
-1081 TKSRPVG
+1081 TRSTPTG

-1099 FASEILDSHHNY
+1099 FASEILDSHDNY
-1111 QIVSLAS
+1111 QVVSLAS
-1118 TTSSLNFVSGRQITQ
+1118 TSSTLNFVSGRQITQ

-1155 VSVESSGGV
+1155 VSVESSSGI

-1172 GVVTLKINDHS
+1172 NVSTLKINDHS

-1191 TGVVGVSTYYTV
+1191 TGVAGINTYYTV

-1218 VGNLP
+1218 VGGLP
-1223 ETYKLHFHRPS
+1223 EAYNLHFHRPS

-1245 SGSGT
+1245 SGSGI

-1264 SSEQLSE
+1264 STEQLSE
-1271 LGGRVYSSGT
+1271 LGGRVYCSGT

-1289 GSFITAYNRT
+1289 GNFITAYNRT

-1348 STQLAVRTF
+1348 STQLAVRSF

-1398 NYYTA
+1398 NYYTTN
-1403 SVSGG
+1403 VSGG

-1417 AINLQSGDTVLEP
+1417 AVNLQSGDTVLEP

-1439 LYGQYLILSS
+1439 LYGQYLLLSS
-1449 ATRNYNYL
+1449 TTRNYNFL
-1457 NGDEVIGTN
+1457 NGDQVTGTN
-1466 SAGGAIGIIT
+1466 SAGGSIGVVT
-1476 APPSNAVGYG
+1476 TPPTNAVGYG

-1543 VNFGGRAYTS
+1543 VNFGGRYYTS
-1553 GDILTINNATLLG
+1553 GDVLTINNVTLLG
-1566 GRTGGAN
+1566 GRSGGAN
-1573 FTATVSIVETRLYLR
+1573 FTATVNIIETRLYLK
-1588 LTNNQKFT
+1588 LTNNQKFV
-1596 ASTSLPDYIT
+1596 ASSTLPDYIA

-1627 TDISIGGAIDF
+1627 TDISIGGGVDF
-1638 TNNRIVVGLSTFTN
+1638 TNNRIVVGVSTFTN

-1666 GGLTQGDTYYVKRV
+1666 DGLTQGDTYYVKRV

-1694 SLVTLTGSGTGTHS
+1694 SLISLTGSGTGTHS

-1724 KHGFASGDAVRV
+1724 KHGFSTGDAVKV

-1749 YFVGSVVTNA
+1749 YFVGSVITNG
-1759 FTLHSTRADAITS
+1759 FTLHATRADATTS
-1772 VNGSTFSPVGLG
+1772 LNGSTFSPVGLG

-1792 FTKQNVQYNSTVNTS
+1792 FTRQNVQYNSTVNTS

-1824 ANITSGTISPTRLG
+1824 ANITSGTISPSRLG

-1848 RGDSSFDRVVT
+1848 RGDSTFDKVVT

-1906 YTSLGVSRFKTSTFS
+1906 YTSLGVSRFKNSTFS

-1934 SGDIDAASL
+1934 TGDIDAASL
-1943 GGQAGSYYLNPVNFT
+1943 GGQSGSYYLNPVNFT
-1958 SSIPISKG
+1958 ASIPISKG
-1966 GTGLAALPPAGAILQ
+1966 GTGLAAIPPAGSILQ
-1981 GNGTSYDLVTSPT
+1981 GNGTTYDLVTSPT

-2019 SGFGTITNLEST
+2019 SGFGTVTNLGSV
-2031 NTITSGI
+2031 NATISGI
-2038 ATFSGSAN
+2038 STFSGSGN

-2060 TVTGVSTFNNTV
+2060 TVTGVSTFSDTV
-2072 NVNTITMSDATNS
+2072 NVTNITMSNATNS

-2095 SNQTVSGVVTFSGS
+2095 TNETVSGVTTFSGS
-2109 ANNINCT
+2109 GNNINCT
-2116 SGTQVFNR
+2116 AGTQVFNR

-2142 NYQTATVAGTLTA
+2142 NYQTANVAGTLTA
-2155 GNFSVSG
+2155 SNFSVSG
-2162 ISTLGRVSISDTLLA
+2162 ISTLARVSVSNTLIA

-2187 FSNTINTQAIN
+2187 FSDTINVGTISASATTQQ
-2198 AASTVSLT
+2198 T
-2206 LPNILNTNT
+2206 LPNLINTNI
-2215 VVSGITTFNSAV
+2215 VVSGISTFTGAG
-2227 NNIVQTAGTAALNRL
+2227 NNINQTTGTAALNRL
-2242 TVTGISTFTGQ
+2242 TVAGVSTFTGQ
-2253 VNYGT
+2253 LNYGAI
-2258 LSGTTLTNS
+2258 SGTTITNS
-2267 GTAILT
+2267 GTAALT
-2273 DQTVSGVST
+2273 NETVSGVST

-2290 NQTAGTAALNRLTVT
+2290 NQTAGTATLNRLTVA

-2320 ATTLSGSLGNT
+2320 ATTISGSLGNT
-2331 LTINSPLTGS
+2331 LTISSPLTGT

-2348 VNIGINATSA
+2348 VTIGINASSA
-2358 NTANFVVQR
+2358 NTANYVVQR
-2367 GASGEFSAGAITAT
+2367 GAGGEVSVGILSATGGTFTGQLNVSPSTILAFGNQTRQMINLWSTGYGLGVQNSTSYFRSDSRFSWHRGGTHTDTENSAGTGGTVAMTLDSTSNLSVTGTVSGTRLISTIATGTAPLT
-2381 NYLVTTASS
+2381 VTS
-2390 TEASGVALQRV
+2390 T
-2401 FNKTVNAGQLY
+2401 T
-2412 RLAEYEDTEGDVA
+2412 
-2425 FEIQVSSETGA
+2425 QVSNLNASLLEGYSTDTA
-2436 HSGTSIY
+2436 
-2443 RFQGGFNILTGS
+2443 
-2455 YYRLYPYNTGNG
+2455 NT
-2467 HGDGADTGLDSNA
+2467 A
-2480 WNIFIYGSGV
+2480 
-2490 TGSSTRYGIA
+2490 
-2500 VHVPAGRS
+2500 
-2508 NKVLV
+2508 
-2513 TTVTELKRGM
+2513 
-2523 TFTDQSALAV
+2523 
-2533 ITSFTNSGN
+2533 
-2542 VYPNKNLFIEN
+2542 N
-2553 RIGVG
+2553 RIVR
-2558 KVPTTAI
+2558 
-2565 DVNGTVTATTF
+2565 
-2576 AGSGASLTSIP
+2576 
-2587 NSATT
+2587 
-2592 ATSANTINAIVARD
+2592 RD
-2606 GSGNFSA
+2606 ASGNFSA
-2613 GTITATLTGDS
+2613 NVVTVDQLISGNNGNGT
-2624 SGLTS
+2624 
-2629 FDTRATN
+2629 N
-2636 PQPQS
+2636 
-2641 YSASLRIDF
+2641 LRIGDDVWVGDI
-2650 KENTA
+2650 NTA
-2655 NSLSDGGTYNGVLS
+2655 NTFRVQGVQNSDRGFITFGNSSNTQLGRIGTGALTWGGETIWHSGNDGA
-2669 WRKYG
+2669 G
-2674 STTDFSGGPMLQ
+2674 ST
-2686 LAYTDNGNLWR
+2686 
-2697 RLSSGTT
+2697 
-2704 TWGTWAKFWH
+2704 
-2714 DANDGSG
+2714 
-2721 SGLDADLLDG
+2721 LDADLLDG
-2731 LNLSTDGSANT
+2731 LELHTGRNNEANKVVRTDVNGYIQAGWINT
-2742 SANIIPRTNASGD
+2742 PSGD
-2755 IGFATVSTNVGILT
+2755 IAD
-2769 NTTNID
+2769 TTNID
-2775 RVYVGNDNAIR
+2775 RIYCSNDDYIR
-2786 RKDINDFKEKV
+2786 YKGVADFQQQI
-2797 GLTYKYFRP
+2797 GLTYKNSRP

-2813 TNYWTGVM
+2813 TNYWTGTR
-2821 GWNTTD
+2821 GWGTTD
-2827 LNNVFDW
+2827 LNTVFDW
-2834 GSGFVDTW
+2834 GSGFFDTW
-2842 GSPGNA
+2842 GNPGNQ
-2848 PSGTTHWVGT
+2848 PSGTSHWNGV
-2858 QAMHYTNNSTR
+2858 QSIHYTNNTAR
-2869 YGWQQLVGAG
+2869 YGWQMVVGEG
-2879 DPSLHFIR
+2879 NPSLTFMR
-2887 GVWGGGFTS
+2887 GVWSGAGTFSS
-2896 WRRIWNEGNDGSG
+2896 WRRMWNDGNDGSG
-2909 SGLDADLLDGLNS
+2909 SGLDADLLDGLN
-2922 ASTNTVSTIVA
+2922 AATTNTNSTIVS

-2944 VDTTQL
+2944 VDTTQV

-3021 TAGFPYI
+3021 GAGFPYI
-3028 PVDTNDIYYM
+3028 PVDTNDVYYM
-3038 ECYIRNVTGTNTHYM
+3038 ECYIKNVTGTNTHYM

-3069 GSFGYWVMSNTN
+3069 GSFGYWVMVNTN

-3119 TTQVPGSSAV
+3119 TTQVPGTSAV

-3155 GNVTANSDIKLKT
+3155 GTVTANSDIKLKT

-3195 EHQIGVIAQEIEEV
+3195 EHQIGVIAQEIEQV
-3209 IPEVVSD
+3209 VPEVVSD
-3216 NYGTKAVAYGN
+3216 NFGTKAVAYGN

-3234 AIKEQQVMIN
+3234 AIKEQQTMIN
-3244 NLKAEI
+3244 SLKEEI